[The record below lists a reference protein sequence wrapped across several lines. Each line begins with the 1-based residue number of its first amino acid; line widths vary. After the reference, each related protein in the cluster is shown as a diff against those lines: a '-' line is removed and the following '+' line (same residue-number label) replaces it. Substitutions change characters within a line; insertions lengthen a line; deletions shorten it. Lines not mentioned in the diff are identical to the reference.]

1 MSKDAPKITLSR
13 DEIKAVYAA
22 GEAAVIELVEG
33 LTAQHLALVEKLLK
47 QQLAL
52 ESRIKALEDKQTKN
66 SRNSNKPPSG
76 DGFGNRTKSLRKK
89 SQRPSGGQKGHPGST
104 LEWREQVDEVVHHRV
119 DECQQC
125 GASLRTTAVTGYD
138 LRQVHELPSLSLRVI
153 EHQAEVK
160 CCGGCATL
168 SRGRFPTDVTSRV
181 QYGRGMKGLM
191 VYLMDAQLLPSD
203 RVREVLWEVFDCEVS
218 EGTLYNAR
226 AKCFDELAVVEQHIK
241 TQLESAAVLHCDET
255 GLRVN
260 RKLWWLHV
268 ASTAALTY
276 YFVHPKRGRVAID
289 EMGVLTSFN
298 GVSVHDG
305 WQSYF

>member
-1 MSKDAPKITLSR
+1 M
-13 DEIKAVYAA
+13 
-22 GEAAVIELVEG
+22 
-33 LTAQHLALVEKLLK
+33 
-47 QQLAL
+47 
-52 ESRIKALEDKQTKN
+52 
-66 SRNSNKPPSG
+66 
-76 DGFGNRTKSLRKK
+76 
-89 SQRPSGGQKGHPGST
+89 
-104 LEWREQVDEVVHHRV
+104 
-119 DECQQC
+119 
-125 GASLRTTAVTGYD
+125 
-138 LRQVHELPSLSLRVI
+138 SLRVI

-268 ASTAALTY
+268 ASTAALT
-276 YFVHPKRGRVAID
+276 
-289 EMGVLTSFN
+289 
-298 GVSVHDG
+298 
-305 WQSYF
+305 